1 MDSKLNLRS
10 LRMNDKRGMGIGDIY
25 PSLLVVALVSI
36 LIGVVLFVLDE
47 FSEQVADTITVT
59 NETGAWLNI
68 TTYTVDDA
76 SECQFTDFVVTGMW
90 NYTGGGSIPAANYTV
105 GASGTIVNA
114 TVLGL
119 GYTSIDTNLSYT
131 YTGGGTACEGVEDL
145 MGEIV
150 DFIPWIG
157 IILLVI
163 AAAIVLGLLINNL
176 AGGKRV

>member
-1 MDSKLNLRS
+1 MEKTFYKSIAPLK
-10 LRMNDKRGMGIGDIY
+10 MNDKRGMGIGDIY
-25 PSLLVVALVSI
+25 PALLVVALVSI

-47 FSEQVADTITVT
+47 FADQIGNDTIAGNST
-59 NETGAWLNI
+59 
-68 TTYTVDDA
+68 
-76 SECQFTDFVVTGMW
+76 
-90 NYTGGGSIPAANYTV
+90 
-105 GASGTIVNA
+105 
-114 TVLGL
+114 
-119 GYTSIDTNLSYT
+119 
-131 YTGGGTACEGVEDL
+131 EDL